1 MALAANEVMSGGFV
15 RDATADFALVTT
27 TDQTGARMTA
37 GFLRD
42 PDGRLVVVASA

>member
-15 RDATADFALVTT
+15 RDTDDDNSLVTT
-27 TDQTGARMTA
+27 DDDSGATMRG

-42 PDGRLVVVASA
+42 LDGRLVVKNG